1 MKNMFT
7 VSISIAMAYDIT
19 TISRDNLNHTKNFLD
34 RNANRTIDKPE
45 ITNTI
50 IFKSKSE

>member
-1 MKNMFT
+1 MKNTFT

-34 RNANRTIDKPE
+34 RNANRTIDRPE
-45 ITNTI
+45 LINTI
-50 IFKSKSE
+50 IFRSKRE